1 MSGNP
6 VTRLVDRL
14 IRALDAAWG
23 RVDTR
28 YANAL
33 NTAED
38 EL

>member
-1 MSGNP
+1 MI
-6 VTRLVDRL
+6 RHAIDRI

-33 NTAED
+33 NGAED

>member
-1 MSGNP
+1 MIG
-6 VTRLVDRL
+6 RALDRL

-33 NTAED
+33 NGAED